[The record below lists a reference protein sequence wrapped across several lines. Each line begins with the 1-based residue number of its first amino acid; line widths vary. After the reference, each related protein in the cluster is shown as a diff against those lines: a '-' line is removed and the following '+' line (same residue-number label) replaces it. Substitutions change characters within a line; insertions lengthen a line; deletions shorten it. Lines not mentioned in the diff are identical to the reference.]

1 MAQETYDVE
10 ILEKNSIWG
19 GIAKTRVIGDA
30 VYHPIGG
37 HCFNSKHPEVLKFVF
52 EKVLSKDQWH
62 LVDRDAVIK
71 LRDQEISYPIE
82 YSIKEINKIAPD
94 LIVLAGFLWM
104 FPNSIIKEYPNKVI
118 NIHPALLPKYGGKG
132 MYGKFVHEAVLD
144 NKETETG
151 ITIHYVNEHYD
162 EGEFIFQKAVNI
174 KNCKTSD
181 EIAGKVHQL
190 EQIYF
195 PKVVEELLSKK

>member
-1 MAQETYDVE
+1 
-10 ILEKNSIWG
+10 
-19 GIAKTRVIGDA
+19 
-30 VYHPIGG
+30 
-37 HCFNSKHPEVLKFVF
+37 
-52 EKVLSKDQWH
+52 
-62 LVDRDAVIK
+62 
-71 LRDQEISYPIE
+71 
-82 YSIKEINKIAPD
+82 
-94 LIVLAGFLWM
+94 FLWM
-104 FPNSIIKEYPNKVI
+104 FPASIIKEYPNKVI

-132 MYGKFVHEAVLD
+132 MYGKFVHQAVLE
-144 NKETETG
+144 NEEKETG
-151 ITIHYVNEHYD
+151 ITIHFVNEHYD